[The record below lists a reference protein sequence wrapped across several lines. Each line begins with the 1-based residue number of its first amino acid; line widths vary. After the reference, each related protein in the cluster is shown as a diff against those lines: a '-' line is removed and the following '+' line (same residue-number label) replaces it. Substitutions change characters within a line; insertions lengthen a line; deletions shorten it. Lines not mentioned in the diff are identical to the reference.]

1 MLDIWLEWLED
12 EQALLEVRGQKLSQ
26 TAFERIHALYEKA
39 VTDFLSVNVW
49 LSWADFMESA
59 VVESLEAAQ
68 SNDREDPPRVT
79 FDTVREFYESA
90 LERLE
95 GHLSRAGEIWA
106 RYRAFED
113 LVSSVAEASEETA
126 MVERKR
132 TIFHRELAHPHKD
145 LQKMYD
151 EEYLPWE
158 RTVGDAKAPA
168 SDASHA
174 EVLKLLGSSLEEY
187 RRRQDHEA
195 ILTKLEQAYEETHTP
210 DYTKLDALRKYL
222 KYEQSHSP
230 NSSGRVTC
238 LYERIISMFF
248 LAIDMWQSYTQTLLK
263 APSKHNH
270 PTAKLEAALAVLRR
284 SVRSYPYTRHM
295 WCQLMLALEQYG
307 NLTGNT
313 PEVRTEILEVFERA
327 LQAGLTTG
335 QELLAV
341 YLQYLD
347 YRVRAITNWT
357 EEAQTS
363 ALTKAF
369 EAAHSYFESFLPDLT
384 FDFEEY
390 WSTMA
395 MTKMQNVTLARSILE
410 TSLNRDTAH
419 THHWLAYV
427 KFELLQAD
435 ADRAR
440 EVYKRAAAVASLD
453 APERL
458 WSQWLDFERAF
469 GTLDSFLF
477 ASEKVEKKERDLAIK
492 NAALAAKHEAALAAA
507 DEELGPRKGGGRK
520 QQKSAQH
527 SETPEKAPRKRNN
540 RKLAKGADGE
550 AVIPSKENEESQSHN
565 KHGAPHNKPQVN
577 YDPTTLHVGG
587 LPASPELLE
596 LVSAE
601 QLSALFESFGA
612 ITGVRF
618 PLDTRTGQ
626 RKGFAYVQFADAAS
640 SKAVRASIK
649 DEKRQ
654 FTLELP
660 IGTGSQF
667 FPLRVNAAVASKPH
681 KVPGA
686 KKAAVDGLE
695 EYKHTVFVSNLSA
708 LTTLAKLEAFL
719 STSGSPL
726 PVAVRM
732 PTDRK
737 TGASRCIAYLDFDG
751 PELVVKA
758 TEALNGQML
767 DARRLHAA
775 PSAPTK
781 ERAPHPPPSTPGN
794 VPTGPGGI
802 GALGGKAA
810 QDAEQHA
817 ASLSSQPKF
826 VPRSVA
832 MRGGNSGPKARIA
845 PLSKPQSSKM
855 DMS

>member
-1 MLDIWLEWLED
+1 MEWLED
-12 EQALLEVRGQKLSQ
+12 ERALLEVRGQKLSQ
-26 TAFERIHALYEKA
+26 TAFERIQSLYEKA
-39 VTDFLSVNVW
+39 VADFLSVNVW

-68 SNDREDPPRVT
+68 TNDREDAPQVT
-79 FDTVREFYESA
+79 FDTVREFYECA

-113 LVSSVAEASEETA
+113 LVASIADASEETA
-126 MVERKR
+126 LVERKR
-132 TIFHRELAHPHKD
+132 TIFHRELAHPHQH

-187 RRRQDHEA
+187 RRRQEHED
-195 ILTKLEQAYEETHTP
+195 ILTKLEQAYEENQTP

-248 LAIDMWQSYTQTLLK
+248 LVLDMWQSYAQTMLK

-270 PTAKLEAALAVLRR
+270 PTAKLDASLAVLRR
-284 SVRSYPYTRHM
+284 SVRSYPYTRHL
-295 WCQLMLALEQYG
+295 WCQLFLVLEQYG

-313 PEVRTEILEVFERA
+313 AEVRSEITEVFERA
-327 LQAGLTTG
+327 LQAGLHTG

-341 YLQYLD
+341 YMQFLD
-347 YRVRAITNWT
+347 HRVRAVTNWGD
-357 EEAQTS
+357 EAQTS
-363 ALTKAF
+363 ALSKAF
-369 EAAHSYFESFLPDLT
+369 ESAHSYFESFLPDLT

-390 WSTMA
+390 WATMA
-395 MTKMQNVTLARSILE
+395 MTKMQNATLARTIFEESVK
-410 TSLNRDTAH
+410 RDTAH

-435 ADRAR
+435 PDRAR
-440 EVYKRAAAVASLD
+440 EVYKRAANASNLD
-453 APERL
+453 APEKL
-458 WSQWLDFERAF
+458 WSQWLYFERAF
-469 GTLDSFLF
+469 GSLDTFLQ

-492 NAALAAKHEAALAAA
+492 NAAAAAKQEAALAAA

-520 QQKSAQH
+520 QQMSGQR

-550 AVIPSKENEESQSHN
+550 AVIPAKDKEDHAHPG
-565 KHGAPHNKPQVN
+565 KHGAPQNKAQPN
-577 YDPTTLHVGG
+577 YDPTTLHVAG

-612 ITGVRF
+612 IAGVRF
-618 PLDTRTGQ
+618 PLDSHTGQ

-640 SKAVRASIK
+640 SKAVRAAIK

-660 IGTGSQF
+660 LGTGAQL

-681 KVPGA
+681 KVPGV
-686 KKAAVDGLE
+686 KKPAVEGLE

-708 LTTLAKLEAFL
+708 LTTLAKFEAFL

-737 TGASRCIAYLDFDG
+737 TGASRCIAYLDFDS
-751 PELVVKA
+751 PEIVVKA

-767 DARRLHAA
+767 DNRRLHAA

-781 ERAPHPPPSTPGN
+781 ERAPHPPPSVPGGGPTP
-794 VPTGPGGI
+794 PGGI

-810 QDAEQHA
+810 QDAEKHA
-817 ASLSSQPKF
+817 ASLSSQPKL

-832 MRGGNSGPKARIA
+832 MRGGNSAPKSRIA
-845 PLSKPQSSKM
+845 PLAKQSSKM
-855 DMS
+855 DTS